1 MGLIEKSQNG
11 GIKNMSFSE
20 LNELCG
26 ELRKFM
32 IKTVSETGGHLASN
46 LGTVEAIVALNK
58 IFDFPKDKIIF
69 DVGHQCYAHKI
80 LSGRYDKFKTLRQY
94 GGLSGF
100 PKVQESEYDV
110 FNSGHSSN
118 SVSVALG
125 IKRSLDLKNDDSY
138 VIAFIGD
145 GALTGGMAY
154 EALNDAG
161 RSDARIIIVLNDN
174 EMSISK
180 NVGSIAKHLSN
191 LRTSASYLRIK
202 KSMTVALC
210 KIPYIGKK
218 LYRPISRLKRH
229 IRELVTKTTGNI
241 FEDLGFYYAGPYD
254 GHDIKAVSRAFSAV
268 KHVDKPAIVHIVTK
282 KGKGYTPAEK
292 SPELYHGVKP
302 FDAEKGVTYGC
313 SECFSSVFGDEIVK
327 LAAENEKI
335 TAITAAMPEGT
346 GLNKFKEKFKNR
358 YFDVGI
364 AEGHAVG
371 LAAGLAIGGSIPV
384 FAVYSAFL
392 LRGYDQ
398 LLTDICG
405 MNLHAVFCVDRS
417 GLTGEDGETHHGI
430 FDTAYLKL
438 IPNLTVFAPSTYD
451 DLRKMLRSAVCDYN
465 SPCVIK
471 YPKGKES
478 DLVFKYAKNAE
489 FRRGKAV
496 VLKEGTDVSLVT
508 YGGET
513 GETLTASLMLSDV
526 GISAEV
532 IDLRYIKPLDRET
545 VLKSA
550 KKTGCVAVIEENTVS
565 GGIYE
570 EICSFVNEPVISISL
585 PDEFIK
591 HGSVQILKK
600 RYEIDSVGIYNKV
613 LKEFFGENK
622 A

>member
-1 MGLIEKSQNG
+1 M
-11 GIKNMSFSE
+11 
-20 LNELCG
+20 
-26 ELRKFM
+26 
-32 IKTVSETGGHLASN
+32 
-46 LGTVEAIVALNK
+46 
-58 IFDFPKDKIIF
+58 
-69 DVGHQCYAHKI
+69 
-80 LSGRYDKFKTLRQY
+80 
-94 GGLSGF
+94 
-100 PKVQESEYDV
+100 
-110 FNSGHSSN
+110 
-118 SVSVALG
+118 
-125 IKRSLDLKNDDSY
+125 
-138 VIAFIGD
+138 
-145 GALTGGMAY
+145 
-154 EALNDAG
+154 
-161 RSDARIIIVLNDN
+161 
-174 EMSISK
+174 
-180 NVGSIAKHLSN
+180 
-191 LRTSASYLRIK
+191 
-202 KSMTVALC
+202 
-210 KIPYIGKK
+210 
-218 LYRPISRLKRH
+218 
-229 IRELVTKTTGNI
+229 
-241 FEDLGFYYAGPYD
+241 
-254 GHDIKAVSRAFSAV
+254 
-268 KHVDKPAIVHIVTK
+268 
-282 KGKGYTPAEK
+282 
-292 SPELYHGVKP
+292 KP

-398 LLTDICG
+398 LLTDVCG

-451 DLRKMLRSAVCDYN
+451 DLRKMLRSAVYEYN

-478 DLVFKYAKNAE
+478 DFVFKYAKNAE

-496 VLKEGTDVSLVT
+496 VLKEGTDISLVT